1 MRILGLAVL
10 IGTLILMISPRARA
24 AVKRRLPQLLLY
36 GGGAALIL
44 LAVTGRLPWLFGVL
58 GGIAAAAMRLLPLA
72 LRLPQFAALWRTLRD
87 AGDPPRREDRGSAG
101 PPAGHG
107 RMSPEEARDLLGVA
121 PEATREEI
129 SAAHRRLIQRMHP
142 DRGGSAGLAARI
154 NEARDTLLGR
164 RSAA

>member
-1 MRILGLAVL
+1 MRILLLVLAAG
-10 IGTLILMISPRARA
+10 ILILMMSARARA
-24 AVKRRLPQLLLY
+24 AVRRRLPQLLLY
-36 GGGAALIL
+36 GGGLALIL
-44 LAVTGRLPWLFGVL
+44 LAVSGRLPWLFGIV

-72 LRLPQFAALWRTLRD
+72 LRLPQLAWLWRTVRNGGEAD
-87 AGDPPRREDRGSAG
+87 SRTDGE
-101 PPAGHG
+101 PPARHG
-107 RMSPEEARDLLGVA
+107 RMTPREARDLLGVG
-121 PEATREEI
+121 PDATRDEI